1 MKQKISLNGVI
12 DMHVHTAPDVCQRTY
27 NDLKLTAAAAHAGA
41 RAIVIKG
48 HHCST
53 VARAA
58 LCNAYNRMA
67 FDSNAFV
74 MYGGLALNYEAG
86 GLNPK
91 AVQTALEMGAKV
103 IWLPTVD
110 AENDCRKHGRT
121 GGIRMTDHRG
131 VLLPELRRIFMLIK
145 DYDAVLATGHISS
158 EEIRCVVDSARNI
171 GVQKIVI
178 THPEYWVVDMNLEMQ
193 KELIVDYNVVLERCF
208 MQPLKSGRWVS
219 NAERNL
225 EAIRKLGAES
235 TILSTDC
242 GNPAMP
248 PWEES
253 MRQYLQFMADHN
265 VSLEELRSMTK
276 TTPTQLLG
284 LTDILE

>member
-1 MKQKISLNGVI
+1 M
-12 DMHVHTAPDVCQRTY
+12 
-27 NDLKLTAAAAHAGA
+27 KLTAAAAHAGA

-145 DYDAVLATGHISS
+145 DYDAVLATGHISP
-158 EEIRCVVDSARNI
+158 EEIRCVIDSARNV

>member
-1 MKQKISLNGVI
+1 MKQIISLNGII

-27 NDLKLTAAAAHAGA
+27 NDLELTAAAVRARS

-53 VARAA
+53 VARAS
-58 LCNAYNRMA
+58 LCNTYNRMT
-67 FDSNAFV
+67 FDSNSFV
-74 MYGGLALNYEAG
+74 MYGGLVLNYDTG

-110 AENDCRKHGRT
+110 AENDCRKHERS
-121 GGIRMTDHRG
+121 GGIRMTDNHG
-131 VLLPELRRIFMLIK
+131 VPIQELRRVFTLIK
-145 DYDAVLATGHISS
+145 EYDAVLATGHISP
-158 EEIRCVVDSARNI
+158 EETRCVVDSARNI

-178 THPEYWVVDMNLEMQ
+178 THPEYWVVDMSLETQ
-193 KELIVDYNVVLERCF
+193 KELISDYDVILERCF
-208 MQPLKSGRWVS
+208 MQPLKNGKWVS

-242 GNPAMP
+242 GNPATP
-248 PWEES
+248 PWDES
-253 MRQYLQFMADHN
+253 MRQYLQFMTDRN
-265 VSLEELRSMTK
+265 VSPEELRIMTQV
-276 TTPTQLLG
+276 TPAHLLG
-284 LTDILE
+284 LADTLE

>member
-1 MKQKISLNGVI
+1 MKQKISLNGII

-27 NDLKLTAAAAHAGA
+27 NDLELTATAVRAGV
-41 RAIVIKG
+41 RAIIIKD

-58 LCNAYNRMA
+58 LCNAYNRMV

-74 MYGGLALNYEAG
+74 MYGGLVLNYEAG

-110 AENDCRKHGRT
+110 AENDCRKHGRS
-121 GGIRMTDHRG
+121 GGIRMTDDRG
-131 VLLPELRRIFMLIK
+131 VPLPELRRIFMLIK
-145 DYDAVLATGHISS
+145 DYDAILATGHVSP
-158 EEIRCVVDSARNI
+158 EEILCVVDSARNI

-178 THPEYWVVDMNLEMQ
+178 THPEYWVVDMSLEMQ
-193 KELIVDYNVVLERCF
+193 KKLISDYNVVLERCF
-208 MQPLKSGRWVS
+208 MQPLKSGHWVS

-225 EAIRKLGAES
+225 EAIRKLGSES

-242 GNPAMP
+242 GNPVTP

-253 MRQYLQFMADHN
+253 MLQYLQFMADHN
-265 VSLEELRSMTK
+265 VSPEELRSMVQ
-276 TTPTQLLG
+276 TTPARLLG
-284 LTDILE
+284 LKDILE

>member
-1 MKQKISLNGVI
+1 
-12 DMHVHTAPDVCQRTY
+12 
-27 NDLKLTAAAAHAGA
+27 
-41 RAIVIKG
+41 
-48 HHCST
+48 
-53 VARAA
+53 
-58 LCNAYNRMA
+58 
-67 FDSNAFV
+67 
-74 MYGGLALNYEAG
+74 
-86 GLNPK
+86 
-91 AVQTALEMGAKV
+91 
-103 IWLPTVD
+103 
-110 AENDCRKHGRT
+110 
-121 GGIRMTDHRG
+121 MTDHRG

-265 VSLEELRSMTK
+265 VSLEELLSMTK